1 MSKRGVILY
10 DTEMRTAM
18 EERRV
23 VTLHRKREIRLAAA
37 LGLLCFL
44 QVLTLMMMAGT
55 WLMEGRA
62 MSRNLT
68 V

>member
-37 LGLLCFL
+37 LSLLCFL

-55 WLMEGRA
+55 LADGGQG